1 MQSQEWSNGFNGPP
15 LSYWMASVPF
25 SQYGPLMGNLDVDV
39 VIVGGGITGITSAFL
54 LKQSGLKVALLEAT
68 RILHGTTGHT
78 TAKIT
83 AQHDIIYYT
92 IKSKMDQESAEQ
104 YAKANQ
110 AAIDAIDNIIQQNNI
125 DCDFSWQ
132 PAYVYTQDE
141 NYILQIQ
148 EEAELAFGLGFSAA
162 FMEEIPLP
170 IKVKA
175 ALRFDNQAQFHPL
188 KYLQALAKQIPG
200 NGSYLCENTKAIDIQ
215 TQPSYIVTTDT
226 GFHIKAPNVII
237 ATHYPFYDGNGL
249 YFSRIYPDRSYAI
262 GITISDQYPGGMYIS
277 AEDPGRSYRSHP
289 MDDGRELIIVG
300 GEHHKT
306 GQGED
311 ISIHYQNLI
320 NTANDIFSVNEI
332 LYRWSAQ
339 DYTTMDQV
347 PYIGPLNSKD
357 PGLYV
362 ATGYRKWGM
371 TNATAAAMILRDYI
385 LDKENEWAPV
395 FMPSRFKPGA
405 SAGKFV
411 MENANVAK
419 HLISGKLS
427 SAEHF
432 AGIEPGEGKVVEI
445 DGEKAGAYKDDQ
457 GQLYIVDTT
466 CTHMGCELAWNSA
479 ERSWDCPCH
488 GSRFTYEGKV
498 IEGPAQKP
506 LKKIEIEDN
515 NKVSK

>member
-1 MQSQEWSNGFNGPP
+1 MQSREGFNVPP
-15 LSYWMASVPF
+15 QSYWMASVPF
-25 SQYGPLMGNLDVDV
+25 TQYEPLTGNLDVDV

-78 TAKIT
+78 TAKVT

-110 AAIDAIDNIIQQNNI
+110 AAISAIDTIIQQNNI

-148 EEAELAFGLGFSAA
+148 EETELAFGLGFSAA

-170 IKVKA
+170 VKVKA

-188 KYLQALAKQIPG
+188 KYLQALAQQISG
-200 NGSYLCENTKAIDIQ
+200 NGSYLFENTKALDIQ
-215 TQPSYIVTTDT
+215 TQNAYTVTTNT
-226 GFHIKAPNVII
+226 GFHVKAPNVII
-237 ATHYPFYDGNGL
+237 ATHYPFYDGNGM
-249 YFSRIYPDRSYAI
+249 YFSRIYPERSYAV
-262 GITISDQYPGGMYIS
+262 GLTISDQYPGGMYIS
-277 AEDPGRSYRSHP
+277 AEDPGRSYRSQP
-289 MDDGRELIIVG
+289 MDDGRVLIIVG

-306 GQGED
+306 GQ
-311 ISIHYQNLI
+311 SIDTSLHYQNLL
-320 NTANDIFSVNEI
+320 NTANSIFQVDEV
-332 LYRWSAQ
+332 LYRWSTQ

-362 ATGYRKWGM
+362 ATGFRKWGM
-371 TNATAAAMILRDYI
+371 TNGTVAAMILRDYI

-395 FMPSRFKPGA
+395 FMPSRFRPGA
-405 SAGKFV
+405 AAGKFIK
-411 MENANVAK
+411 ENANAAK
-419 HLISGKLS
+419 HLVSSKLS

-432 AGIEPGEGKVVEI
+432 EDIEPGEGKVVEI
-445 DGEKAGAYKDDQ
+445 EGEKAGAYRDLQ
-457 GQLYIVDTT
+457 GQLFIVDTT
-466 CTHMGCELAWNSA
+466 CTHMGCELSWNSA
-479 ERSWDCPCH
+479 EYSWDCPCH
-488 GSRFTYEGKV
+488 GSRFTYKGKV
-498 IEGPAQKP
+498 IEGPAQNP
-506 LKKIEIEDN
+506 LKKVEIDN
-515 NKVSK
+515 SFSRKQ

>member
-1 MQSQEWSNGFNGPP
+1 MKSQEWGNGFKTPP
-15 LSYWMASVPF
+15 QSYWIASSQP

-54 LKQSGLKVALLEAT
+54 LKQSGLKVALLEAS

-78 TAKIT
+78 TAKVT

-104 YAKANQ
+104 YANANQ
-110 AAIDAIDNIIQQNNI
+110 AAINAIDIIIQQNNI

-148 EEAELAFGLGFSAA
+148 EEAELSFGLGFSAA
-162 FMEEIPLP
+162 YMEEIPLP

-188 KYLQALAKQIPG
+188 KYLQALAQQVPG
-200 NGSYLCENTKAIDIQ
+200 NGSFICENTKAIDIQ
-215 TQPSYIVTTDT
+215 TQSNYTVTTNT
-226 GFHIKAPNVII
+226 GFHVKAPNIII
-237 ATHYPFYDGNGL
+237 ATHYPFYDGNGM

-262 GITISDQYPGGMYIS
+262 GITISDQYPCGMYIS

-289 MDDGRELIIVG
+289 MDDGRELIIIG

-311 ISIHYQNLI
+311 TGLHYQNLLD
-320 NTANDIFSVNEI
+320 TANNVFQVNEV
-332 LYRWSAQ
+332 LYRWSTQ

-357 PGLYV
+357 PGIYV
-362 ATGYRKWGM
+362 ATGFRKWGM
-371 TNATAAAMILRDYI
+371 TNGTAAAMILRDYI

-405 SAGKFV
+405 SVGKFV
-411 MENANVAK
+411 KENANVAK
-419 HLISGKLS
+419 HLISSKLS

-432 AGIEPGEGKVVEI
+432 VDLEPGEGKVVEI
-445 DGEKAGAYKDDQ
+445 DGEKAGAYRDFQ
-457 GQLYIVDTT
+457 GQLYVVDTT
-466 CTHMGCELAWNSA
+466 CTHMGCELSWNTA

-506 LKKIEIEDN
+506 LNTIEV
-515 NKVSK
+515 KGSVK